1 MTGMRLPLA
10 LIACLAAP
18 PALAADCVVL
28 LHGLARG
35 QMSLLPMQAA
45 LQAQGFTV
53 VNQGYP
59 STEATIAE
67 LAEAHVGPAVAACGA
82 ARVHFVT
89 HSLGGILVRDWLV
102 DHRPARMGRV
112 VMLAPPNR
120 GSELVDALGSIAA
133 FEWINGPA
141 GLELGTGEGSV
152 PLALPLPDYPL
163 GVIAGDRSLNP
174 VYSSLIEGA
183 DDGKVSVA
191 STRLAGMQDHLVLPV
206 THTFMMMNPLVIAE
220 TVHFLREGRFDPS
233 LTLGQ
238 SLETTFGLAP

>member
-1 MTGMRLPLA
+1 MWEMRKLLT
-10 LIACLAAP
+10 LLGLLAAT
-18 PALAADCVVL
+18 PAAAADCVVL
-28 LHGLARG
+28 LHGLARSEL
-35 QMSLLPMQAA
+35 SLMPMQAA
-45 LQAQGFTV
+45 LAGQGFTV

-59 STEATIAE
+59 STRATIAE
-67 LAEAHVGPAVAACGA
+67 LADAYVGPAVARCGEA
-82 ARVHFVT
+82 QVHFVT

-141 GLELGTGEGSV
+141 GLELGTGDGSV
-152 PLALPLPDYPL
+152 PLSLPLPDFEL
-163 GVIAGDRSLNP
+163 GVIAGSRSLNP

-191 STRLAGMQDHLVLPV
+191 STRIAGMRDHLVLPV
-206 THTFMMMNPLVIAE
+206 THTFMMVSPLVIAE
-220 TVHFLREGRFDPS
+220 TVHFLRHGRFDPTLS
-233 LTLGQ
+233 LGQ